1 MTIESMLYQKVD
13 LLNGLFLDLDTEAK
27 KDVCNAIVADVLAI
41 YKQQYITEGLVPA
54 AAVDAEQGKGPE
66 QVPTQ

>member
-13 LLNGLFLDLDTEAK
+13 MLNGLFSNLDTEDE
-27 KDVCNAIVADVLAI
+27 KDVCNAIISDVLAI
-41 YKQQYITEGLVPA
+41 YERDHITEGLVPA
-54 AAVDAEQGKGPE
+54 AAVDAELGRGLE